1 MSDTP
6 IYDALG
12 RVFAACPGPVGFTE
26 SAGGAQSGGDGLWGS
41 AGSARNAAAGRGG
54 GAGAGR
60 HRKSD
65 PAG

>member
-6 IYDALG
+6 IYDALR

-26 SAGGAQSGGDGLWGS
+26 NTGAQPGGDGLWDS
-41 AGSARNAAAGRGG
+41 ASSARNAAAGRVGG
-54 GAGAGR
+54 VGAGR